1 MTLIGNPETPN
12 PNSKPLNRGTSS
24 IRTLHILTETTRQ
37 STRIQPVTLLI
48 AIMSLPSP
56 STSTSTSPS
65 RPAAKIPF
73 VVPDTMK
80 AVVVRK
86 HGTADDKDALSF
98 ETNYPVPTPL
108 QKGHVLVKNKYA
120 GLNFIDTYYRSGLY
134 KQTLPF
140 IAGQEGGGTIVQIH
154 QDDDESKESTT
165 TGLQVGDEVVYSTLG
180 TYCEYTAVPASRV
193 IKLETTGR
201 RRRRQK
207 STTEEEA
214 SDITAT
220 ETAKISME
228 DAICCL
234 VQGLTAHYL
243 TTDCCSGVVAS
254 ASITSVEKDS
264 SNNSKDD
271 GRHDDPRPWMLIY
284 SVGSGTCQWAAQ
296 LAKLVNSNGGN
307 SYYRVIGTTSKAKG
321 VSDATKTACD
331 ELIVLDTVEGRSF
344 ADYTSV
350 DIVQKVMEIT
360 NGQGANVIV
369 DGVGKSTAQISVK
382 CLARRGLWISFGN
395 ASGAVEDFS
404 PRQLTPTSG
413 YLTRPKLGDY
423 VVGDELHRRA
433 EEVFGYVTGGQLD
446 VKVDKIFDLTDVQ
459 AGHKYIEGGMT
470 KGKCLFRV

>member
-1 MTLIGNPETPN
+1 MSP
-12 PNSKPLNRGTSS
+12 SSTSS
-24 IRTLHILTETTRQ
+24 
-37 STRIQPVTLLI
+37 QPQ
-48 AIMSLPSP
+48 
-56 STSTSTSPS
+56 
-65 RPAAKIPF
+65 PAAKNPF

-80 AVVVRK
+80 AVIVRK
-86 HGTADDKDALSF
+86 HGTADDKDTLSF
-98 ETNYPVPTPL
+98 ETNYPVPSPL

-201 RRRRQK
+201 RQRQRQQQQQQQQQPK
-207 STTEEEA
+207 STTAEA
-214 SDITAT
+214 ETSETTAT

-243 TTDCCSGVVAS
+243 TTDCCAGVVAS
-254 ASITSVEKDS
+254 PSPSTTAAKKAS
-264 SNNSKDD
+264 SNNSKED
-271 GRHDDPRPWMLIY
+271 GYHDDSRPWMLIY

-459 AGHKYIEGGMT
+459 DGHKYIEGGMT
-470 KGKCLFRV
+470 KGKCLFRI